1 VPSQLATAFDGVVH
15 GVHDV
20 RPQLLG
26 LLFDWQFPLQLCVPV
41 PHVPWH
47 ACAAAMQTPAHSFV
61 PLGQVP
67 PHDTPSQVA
76 RPWPGTGQG
85 MHEAPQVAGEVSS
98 APKQGTSEAPMRNQM
113 KAWAEYMRG

>member
-1 VPSQLATAFDGVVH
+1 MPSQLATAFDGVVH

-76 RPWPGTGQG
+76 VPPPEGTGHGVQDDP
-85 MHEAPQVAGEVSS
+85 HDATSVLDEHCDPQA
-98 APKQGTSEAPMRNQM
+98 
-113 KAWAEYMRG
+113 